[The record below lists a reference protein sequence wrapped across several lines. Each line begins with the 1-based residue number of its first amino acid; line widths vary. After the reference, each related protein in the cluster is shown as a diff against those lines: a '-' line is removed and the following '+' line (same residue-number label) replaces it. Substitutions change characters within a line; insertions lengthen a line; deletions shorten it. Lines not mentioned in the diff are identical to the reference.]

1 MFLFFE
7 GGIKMLTTRPRGTND
22 ILPGEID
29 KWHYLEEQI
38 HRLCREYGYSEI
50 RTPIFEHTE
59 LFLRGV
65 GDTTD
70 IVEKEM
76 YTFID
81 RGKRSI
87 TLRPEN
93 TAPVVR
99 AYLENKMYALPQ
111 PVKLFYIGPMFR
123 YDRPQ
128 AGRFRQFHQFGV
140 EVFGS
145 QDPAVDAEVISMAMD
160 FYHRLGLRN
169 LELHVN
175 SVGCPQCRP
184 VLVQELREYLRPYLN
199 ELCDNCRER
208 FEKNPLRILDC
219 KELHCREIGRNA
231 PTTIDCLCPACSEH
245 FSAVKENLELME
257 VPYQEDRLL
266 VRGLDYYTNTA
277 FEIMAPDIGAQSS
290 IGGGGRYNGLVEVCG
305 GPPTPGIG
313 FALGI
318 ERVILAMEKQHLPF
332 GKTSGID
339 VFIVT
344 AGQVA
349 VSEAIRQL
357 QKIRAAGLSA
367 DKDYMARSLKAQMK
381 YAGKV
386 GAKYTVIIGEDE
398 IKQGVVQVKNMSLGE
413 QESIALDQL
422 VVYLKE
428 QVKGS
433 N

>member
-1 MFLFFE
+1 
-7 GGIKMLTTRPRGTND
+7 MLTTRPRGTND
-22 ILPGEID
+22 ILPGEVE
-29 KWHYLEEQI
+29 KWRYLEDHMRRI
-38 HRLCREYGYSEI
+38 CREYGYSEI

-81 RGKRSI
+81 RGNRSI

-99 AYLENKMYALPQ
+99 AYLEDKLYALPQ

-140 EVFGS
+140 EAFGS
-145 QDPAVDAEVISMAMD
+145 HDPAVDAEVMAMSMD
-160 FYHRLGLRN
+160 FYRRLGLAN

-184 VLVQELREYLRPYLN
+184 GLIKKLQEYFRPHLN
-199 ELCDNCRER
+199 DLCKNCRDR

-219 KELHCREIGRNA
+219 KETRCSDIGVDA
-231 PTTIDCLCPACSEH
+231 PTAVDCLCTGCSSH
-245 FSAVKENLELME
+245 FAEVKKNLELMDIA
-257 VPYQEDRLL
+257 YHEDRRL
-266 VRGLDYYTNTA
+266 VRGLDYYTHTA
-277 FEIMAPDIGAQSS
+277 FEIVAPDIGAQSS
-290 IGGGGRYNGLVEVCG
+290 IGGGGRYNGLVEICG
-305 GPPTPGIG
+305 GPSIPGIG

-318 ERVILAMEKQHLPF
+318 ERIILAMQRQGLTF
-332 GKTSGID
+332 GEAGGTE

-344 AGQVA
+344 ADQAAAGEA
-349 VSEAIRQL
+349 VRL
-357 QKIRAAGLSA
+357 LFKIRSAGISA
-367 DKDYMARSLKAQMK
+367 DKDYMGRSLKAQMK
-381 YAGKV
+381 YAGKTGV
-386 GAKYTVIIGEDE
+386 GYVVIIGEDE
-398 IKQGVVQVKNMSLGE
+398 MKHGAALVRHMGLGR
-413 QESIALDQL
+413 QESMPLSE
-422 VVYLKE
+422 VVSFLKE
-428 QVKGS
+428 QGLGK
-433 N
+433 